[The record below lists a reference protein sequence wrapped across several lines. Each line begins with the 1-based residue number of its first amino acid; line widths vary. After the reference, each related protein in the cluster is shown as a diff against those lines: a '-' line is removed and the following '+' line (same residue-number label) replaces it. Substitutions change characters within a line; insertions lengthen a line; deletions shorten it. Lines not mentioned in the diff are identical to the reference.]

1 MRRAFTLL
9 ELTLATAMAALVLAV
24 ALSMFAVSTR
34 ADKRHSERF
43 TQDAELSR
51 LHRAVSQAMGSL
63 LLDELQPQPGASA
76 TPAPPA
82 NPQGENEQGDEGES
96 GSRPRARILLDTDP
110 LAGPLGPPSPTTG
123 FPLAA
128 AQRLE
133 LTLTRAPVRDLSG
146 RVDILPVAVAQG
158 AGVRGAF
165 ELRPEIDPR
174 TGGPRLDDRGRRLSA
189 LYWTEIPPEPDSAEA
204 PAPPPRP
211 ILIAGDIAYLRW
223 EFFFN
228 RERKDRHIATGVL
241 DLPAYTILKVETAR
255 GLSADWLFEVGW
267 TTGPDPHE
275 PIPEE
280 PERTGEGELP
290 DEAGTP
296 AAPERAAPA
305 RPQRASPQRAT
316 PQRPARARPSR
327 ESPEG
332 TR

>member
-1 MRRAFTLL
+1 MKRAFTLL

-51 LHRAVSQAMGSL
+51 LHRAVGQAMGSL
-63 LLDELQPQPGASA
+63 LLDELQPQPGAPA
-76 TPAPPA
+76 APAPTASPE
-82 NPQGENEQGDEGES
+82 GENVRGGEGES

-146 RVDILPVAVAQG
+146 QVDILPVAIAQG

-189 LYWTEIPPEPDSAEA
+189 LYWTEIPPEPDPESGEA
-204 PAPPPRP
+204 PAPPRP

-241 DLPAYTILKVETAR
+241 DLPAYIILKVETAR

-267 TTGPDPHE
+267 TTGPDPHD

-280 PERTGEGELP
+280 PERTEEGELP
-290 DEAGTP
+290 EEAGRP
-296 AAPERAAPA
+296 AAPERATPA
-305 RPQRASPQRAT
+305 RPQRAT
-316 PQRPARARPSR
+316 PQRAAPQRPARPNRD
-327 ESPEG
+327 SPEG